1 MHYSHRFEIDA
12 PLVKVADFYARPAN
26 LKAITPPI
34 PFRFLG
40 DPPDTL
46 GPGDELAFRT
56 WVGLVPVVWR
66 SRIEALP
73 GAEEGVDRRADD
85 GEAAPATGIA
95 GSEVGAAPPV
105 AGFIDRMLEGPFAS
119 WEHHHRFVALTP
131 ERTAVE
137 DEVEARLR
145 PHPLWGP
152 VAAQMWFSLPLL
164 FAYRK
169 RKTRRLLESG

>member
-1 MHYSHRFEIDA
+1 MRYSHRFEVDA
-12 PLVKVADFYARPAN
+12 PVDRVADFYDRPAN

-40 DPPDTL
+40 DPPETL
-46 GPGDELAFRT
+46 GPGDEVAFRT
-56 WVGLVPVVWR
+56 WVGLVPVRWR

-73 GAEEGVDRRADD
+73 EAGGDV
-85 GEAAPATGIA
+85 GSGTGSEAAGRGIG
-95 GSEVGAAPPV
+95 GSEIASAPRV

-119 WEHHHRFVALTP
+119 WEHRHRFVELAAG
-131 ERTAVE
+131 RTAVE

-152 VAAQMWFSLPLL
+152 VGGQMWLSLPLL
-164 FAYRK
+164 FTYRK
-169 RKTRRLLESG
+169 YKTRRLLGAG